1 MVWFQC
7 EDCGENLKKPKLSN
21 HFRICSSYK
30 LSCIDCGQMFDQQ
43 SVQSHTQCIS
53 EAEKYGP
60 KGEGKAS
67 QNSQSKPVKP
77 KPNSDVDVNV
87 GLSSRAPWFCSLCNT
102 YTTSQQT
109 LLGHA
114 DGKKHRAKARA
125 FHAAQ
130 KPSNQTEESTPSEK
144 NGPKAES
151 TEGNGSDNNVQGDLQ
166 IDSNA
171 SIKEGENETQA
182 NRKRKLDASV
192 EGLSKK
198 SDEKNA
204 SESINGE
211 VIQTELSEVR
221 HCKSKKKNT
230 KDVLEKHDFIKEA
243 SESKIKWKKLVTSIL
258 KTKSDGTMKIKK
270 LQKLI
275 MKALEESGVTED
287 EGQLQEKLMQ
297 KARKTLIKSSSRFTI
312 ENKHIRL
319 VKNKES

>member
-30 LSCIDCGQMFDQQ
+30 LSCIDCGQMFDRQ

-67 QNSQSKPVKP
+67 QNAQSKPVKP
-77 KPNSDVDVNV
+77 KPNSDVNVNV

-130 KPSNQTEESTPSEK
+130 QPSNQTEDSTPSEK
-144 NGPKAES
+144 DGPKVEPV
-151 TEGNGSDNNVQGDLQ
+151 EGNDSDNKMQGDLQ
-166 IDSNA
+166 IDANVSTG
-171 SIKEGENETQA
+171 EGEMESKA

-192 EGLSKK
+192 ECLSKK

-204 SESINGE
+204 SESTNGE
-211 VIQTELSEVR
+211 VIQAELSEGR
-221 HCKSKKKNT
+221 HHKSKKKNCS
-230 KDVLEKHDFIKEA
+230 DNLIKEA
-243 SESKIKWKKLVTSIL
+243 SESKIKWKKLVTSTL
-258 KTKSDGTMKIKK
+258 KTNSDGIMKIKK

-275 MKALEESGVTED
+275 IKALKDSGVTED

-297 KARKTLIKSSSRFTI
+297 KARKDSYQVQLQIYYR
-312 ENKHIRL
+312 
-319 VKNKES
+319 